1 MVQGERVER
10 ASFFLGLPDPLLV
23 IFWEAPVDPTLAL
36 ERRRPGTPVRGT
48 GLARSRRSWRLWL
61 RLWVNGSTGTGSGV
75 PFRWGGHGA
84 SGLPELSPPFAIQ
97 ERRGLGYV
105 LVLEVGVVVDAA
117 FPLEILELD
126 LVVRELGRVENA
138 ELLSNALNVPTVFGD
153 LAGMGTVGRGE
164 GTGTGSTVG
173 WGV

>member
-1 MVQGERVER
+1 M
-10 ASFFLGLPDPLLV
+10 
-23 IFWEAPVDPTLAL
+23 
-36 ERRRPGTPVRGT
+36 
-48 GLARSRRSWRLWL
+48 

-126 LVVRELGRVENA
+126 LVVRELGRIENA
-138 ELLSNALNVPTVFGD
+138 ELLSNALDVLDCLRRSWGDGDGGDGFGD
-153 LAGMGTVGRGE
+153 GDGDGDDGGL
-164 GTGTGSTVG
+164 GSLIVFDR
-173 WGV
+173 